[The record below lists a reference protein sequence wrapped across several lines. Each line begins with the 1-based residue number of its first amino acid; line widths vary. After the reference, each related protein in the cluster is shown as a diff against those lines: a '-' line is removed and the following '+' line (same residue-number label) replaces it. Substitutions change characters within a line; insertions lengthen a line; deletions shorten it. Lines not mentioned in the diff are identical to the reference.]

1 MDDEIYDGKSIRMDG
16 RAIHI
21 DIFIPPGDHE
31 MDIQGIR
38 DKL

>member
-1 MDDEIYDGKSIRMDG
+1 MDGKT
-16 RAIHI
+16 IHI